1 MELRVTRLAD
11 FDRICCESWP
21 LDVFLSQE
29 TKIGME
35 AKSMISD
42 VFVC

>member
-1 MELRVTRLAD
+1 MVTPLAD
-11 FDRICCESWP
+11 FDRDCCESWP

-35 AKSMISD
+35 VKSMISE
-42 VFVC
+42 FVVW